1 MRDFYFKSTRFC
13 ALYLRPILLKV
24 PFVFYK
30 ENGDVMNSINLIK
43 NHYSRKKGPAKFKIP
58 QEIVDTIPSKILP

>member
-1 MRDFYFKSTRFC
+1 
-13 ALYLRPILLKV
+13 V